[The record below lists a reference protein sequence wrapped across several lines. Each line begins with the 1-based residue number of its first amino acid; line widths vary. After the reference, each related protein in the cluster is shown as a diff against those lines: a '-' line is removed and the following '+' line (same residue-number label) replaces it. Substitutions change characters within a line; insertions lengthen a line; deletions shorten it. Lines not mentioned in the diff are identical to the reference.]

1 MGSSFLN
8 LEQIRQQIT
17 TLLVECP
24 ELEQDEVLRADM
36 IEGNTAAIE
45 FLRELE
51 RRRREAC
58 AMMTGLE
65 AVITELEKRAE
76 RFVRRTES
84 LKRLMRIVLDAANLK
99 KVELP
104 EATLIIRS
112 GVPKVMIVVEA
123 DLPDYYW
130 RVHREPNKQLI
141 GAALKSGADV
151 PGAVLS
157 NSEPQLTIRIK

>member
-1 MGSSFLN
+1 MGPLN
-8 LEQIRQQIT
+8 VEQIRQQIT
-17 TLLVECP
+17 ALLLECP
-24 ELEQDEVLRADM
+24 ELAEDEALRADM
-36 IEGNTAAIE
+36 IEGNTNAVE

-58 AMMTGLE
+58 ALLAGLE
-65 AVITELEKRAE
+65 VVIADLEKRAD
-76 RFVRRTES
+76 RFMRRNES
-84 LKRLMRIVLDAANLK
+84 IKRLIRIVLDAADLRRI
-99 KVELP
+99 ELP
-104 EATLIIRS
+104 EATIAIRN
-112 GVPKVMIVVEA
+112 GVPKVIVLVED

-141 GAALKSGADV
+141 SAALRAGTAV